1 MGAYAYAKVQTEQ
14 LLLSAYKKD
23 GLPITIVRPGIV
35 IGPMGRLFFP
45 HLGYRYA
52 NKYFFVI
59 GDGKKVLPLTYVE
72 NTVDAIYRASQ
83 SESAIGQIYNIV
95 DDGEVLVCDY
105 LQRFKEMTGGQIRIN
120 HVPYFLAYAASAAYE
135 MVASLGLAEKGIT
148 SRAQLKSKQADV
160 LYDNAKT
167 KFELDWTPTVSIDE
181 GIRKTFE
188 WHISRP

>member
-1 MGAYAYAKVQTEQ
+1 MADYELLHHACDGIRHIYHAGSDMSSDWEIQERVTVQATKQLVDAAKANQIERFLHFSSLAVLDHTTVRMPRKVTEDCPYKQHKYTMGAYAYAKVQTEQ
-14 LLLSAYKKD
+14 LLLSAYRKD

-83 SESAIGQIYNIV
+83 SEPA
-95 DDGEVLVCDY
+95 
-105 LQRFKEMTGGQIRIN
+105 
-120 HVPYFLAYAASAAYE
+120 
-135 MVASLGLAEKGIT
+135 
-148 SRAQLKSKQADV
+148 
-160 LYDNAKT
+160 
-167 KFELDWTPTVSIDE
+167 
-181 GIRKTFE
+181 
-188 WHISRP
+188 